1 MIAAIDG
8 GAWYGF
14 ACLALL
20 VIAIAIG
27 MIVEARSS

>member
-14 ACLALL
+14 ACLVVL
-20 VIAIAIG
+20 VLAIAIG
-27 MIVEARSS
+27 ILIEERSS